1 MRWSET
7 LKEKLFDIAYEKL
20 ELFKRLDGVID
31 EHAEI
36 LEDIRQDLKHDE
48 ATAIAIMFELA
59 KMGFLY
65 QRSRDK
71 ARKVALPMKDKT
83 ASKDDFTLC
92 VSYKTL
98 TKRDKEAFLEAN
110 QLFGAGWLVNDVV
123 AHFSQQLN
131 RSKRNIIQELYR
143 QKLII
148 LLDGEYQPYGMV
160 HQLEQSSLANYL
172 ANKRAP
178 QHLKDDINVLRSQ
191 LSELYNVYQ
200 NNHPTLV
207 FSNDGT
213 GFGKSY
219 GVLNRYIESVTV
231 NAKDSDFT
239 NFLFVTPQKSQIDF
253 DKKLIKKA
261 KKKGI
266 EFLGLYSQ
274 EDLRDLNFVNWVED
288 CNGEIIE
295 NKKRYLTWEKR
306 AKNSPLASKA
316 NNLAVIVKTIEN
328 IEKQILIQKQQG
340 DDADLI
346 QDHEDQLKKCKSNL
360 TRVLDELSEAAL
372 NRQESAINLPAIM
385 GAENK
390 IELLRKEIIFHCIPM
405 AAAMVSPCIL
415 LATTSKFD
423 RPIKMPRIN
432 KLGKYIVKSIP
443 FDYLIGGKKKLTDNT
458 LSAFLESPVAEQI
471 EYLKT
476 EFFKIDDENY
486 FRKHNISFTLV
497 IDEEHEAYRI
507 FSNSRSVN
515 LIDDKVQLVHV
526 FAVTYRLLQQV
537 KDIDVT
543 KMSYLPFLS
552 EKNEFIH
559 DIKAYLEKNCEL
571 SLEGT
576 IEQNLESLLKLFS
589 GNIDFV
595 QIKGDDIEQVINI
608 TRNVFSFSPKRF
620 FNEESLKKVKIEFVH
635 RGSGCQLYYSTD
647 NRDKNPSLHDTYQLA
662 MVVLAA
668 AAKISSRSQFAKSLK
683 QAGDSSQNFLMYKFI
698 QKAGKIRNELK
709 QMFEHPASEEML
721 ISHFY
726 TYFQS
731 KTVFTIERMKE
742 LEFQDETLSH
752 LTYINFTLD
761 LIKEQPEVALLR
773 SLYNT
778 RNSVICLSATTGF
791 AETYSGQYN
800 RNFLRRFCAGK
811 PNNLAIQIIERS
823 GTDIALLA
831 SLRDKRAELRTID
844 FGVFNSDLPLFDFCK
859 DFDESFKIKFN
870 FLRDE
875 LYGLDKNFKKSLNNY
890 QKIEFERQLCSMLLA
905 AYQGKHTMSLALS
918 NRFQRKLKKY
928 FSRTEV
934 KIKNIKKVHNSW
946 KIFEYLP
953 FANKPKIRVILF
965 DAELRKECN
974 IRDFIH
980 IKDKNTKIV
989 LLSSYKSAGTG
1000 LNYFLTYPEEG
1011 GDLFEEDFE
1020 RLVLTSTPFWSA
1032 IIKDEKTNDR
1042 TLHSLQNYLLLMKQC
1057 SDSDEEKFLKD
1068 FDINLSSGEDYQ
1080 FLMREHRIS
1089 KLKDLMQAIGR
1100 VERKDTKINTEIFI
1114 PDSAV
1119 EDGIVLFNQFT
1130 RIKRN
1135 RPILE
1140 SMSLLNH
1147 HFMRLCEKERMMCS
1161 FKSCE
1166 ERELFEEKIA
1176 RNSALLKEFFED
1188 FVPEVLSVARKDNA
1202 EAIIFNEHLRSIES
1216 LISPSS
1222 YVKKL
1227 KSNPHVKKYQ
1237 AMMEAVD
1244 ALYIDISTTPQLKL
1258 SIKNLEDGI
1267 VTLTDIEHGYSIY
1280 HPKEWI
1286 FSGIGNR
1293 VDGRKDEHVTH
1304 LLKEIAILS
1313 KNVFKDCIPHPFFI
1327 PLLKGNIGE
1336 YLFTLLLDR
1345 QHNCQPID
1353 PKLLSEKIGKK
1364 AYELFDFYIEADK
1377 HLICVDT
1384 KNWSSTLDKRYQS
1397 LKTHNNAQGK
1407 AETILSY
1414 IDNKYE
1420 SVKFVYLNTRME
1432 NNPLNLEQEI
1442 SPDSKIYYLNL
1453 FKEYFGY
1460 ENKKQDYDQDFR
1472 IGPGSKLVK
1481 EVRINKQILNLL
1493 QGD

>member
-7 LKEKLFDIAYEKL
+7 LKEKLFDIAYKKL
-20 ELFKRLDGVID
+20 ELFKELDNAID
-31 EHAEI
+31 EHARI
-36 LEDIRQDLKHDE
+36 LEDIRQDLKHDK
-48 ATAIAIMFELA
+48 ATTTAIMFELA

-71 ARKVALPMKDKT
+71 ARKVALPMRDKT
-83 ASKDDFTLC
+83 ASKDDFTLR
-92 VSYKTL
+92 VSYKAL
-98 TKRDKEAFLEAN
+98 KKEEREVFLKVN
-110 QLFGAGWLVNDVV
+110 QLFEAGWLVNDVV
-123 AHFSQQLN
+123 DHFSLQLN

-148 LLDGEYQPYGMV
+148 LLDGKYQPYSV
-160 HQLEQSSLANYL
+160 SRKSEQLGLANYL
-172 ANKRAP
+172 ATKRAP
-178 QHLKDDINVLRSQ
+178 QPVKDEINTLRAR
-191 LSELYNVYQ
+191 LSELYSVYQ
-200 NNHPTLV
+200 NNSPKLV

-219 GVLNRYIESVTV
+219 GVLSRYIESVAI
-231 NAKDSDFT
+231 NAKNSDFT
-239 NFLFVTPQKSQIDF
+239 NFLFITPQKAQIDF
-253 DKKLIKKA
+253 DKKLIEKA

-266 EFLGLYSQ
+266 EFLGLYGQ

-295 NKKRYLTWEKR
+295 NRKRYLTWEKR
-306 AKNSPLASKA
+306 AKKSPLASQA
-316 NNLAVIVKTIEN
+316 NNLAVIVGMIDN
-328 IEKQILIQKQQG
+328 IESQILRQKRQV
-340 DDADLI
+340 DEFDFI
-346 QDHEDQLKKCKSNL
+346 QDYEEQLKKYKSNL
-360 TRVLDELSEAAL
+360 TRALDELSEAAL
-372 NRQESAINLPAIM
+372 NQQELAVNLPAIM
-385 GAENK
+385 RAENE
-390 IELLRKEIIFHCIPM
+390 IEQLRKEIIFHCIPM

-423 RPIKMPRIN
+423 KPIKMPRIN
-432 KLGKYIVKSIP
+432 KAGKYIVKSMP
-443 FDYLIGGKKKLTDNT
+443 FDYLIGGKKKLTDSV

-476 EFFKIDDENY
+476 EFFKIDEENY

-497 IDEEHEAYRI
+497 IDEEHEAYRV
-507 FSNSRSVN
+507 FSTSRSVN
-515 LIDDKVQLVHV
+515 LIDNKVQLVHV

-537 KDIDVT
+537 KDIDVA
-543 KMSYLPFLS
+543 KIPYLPFFS

-559 DIKAYLEKNCEL
+559 DVKEYLEKNCEL

-595 QIKGDDIEQVINI
+595 QIKSDDIEQVINI

-709 QMFEHPASEEML
+709 QMFDHPASEEML
-721 ISHFY
+721 ISYFY

-742 LEFQDETLSH
+742 LEFQDETLSN

-761 LIKEQPEVALLR
+761 IIKEQPEVALLR

-800 RNFLRRFCAGK
+800 RNFLRRFCSGK
-811 PNNLAIQIIERS
+811 PNNLDIQIIERS
-823 GTDIALLA
+823 GTDIALLT

-859 DFDESFKIKFN
+859 DFDDSFKIKFD
-870 FLRDE
+870 FLRNE
-875 LYGLDKNFKKSLNNY
+875 LYGLDKNFKNSLNNY

-918 NRFQRKLKKY
+918 NRFQRKLKRY
-928 FSRTEV
+928 FSSSEV
-934 KIKNIKKVHNSW
+934 KIKNIKKIHDSW
-946 KIFEYLP
+946 KIFEYSP

-974 IRDFIH
+974 IRGFIH
-980 IKDKNTKIV
+980 VKDENTKVV

-1000 LNYFLTYPEEG
+1000 LNYFLTYPGEEG
-1011 GDLFEEDFE
+1011 GLFEEDFE
-1020 RLVLTSTPFWSA
+1020 RLVLTSAPFWSS

-1068 FDINLSSGEDYQ
+1068 FDVNLSSGEDYQ
-1080 FLMREHRIS
+1080 FLMREHMIAR
-1089 KLKDLMQAIGR
+1089 LKDLMQAIGR
-1100 VERKDTKINTEIFI
+1100 VERKDTKMNTEIFI
-1114 PDSAV
+1114 PDNAV

-1130 RIKRN
+1130 RIKKN

-1147 HFMRLCEKERMMCS
+1147 HFMQLCEKERTMCS
-1161 FKSCE
+1161 FKSCA
-1166 ERELFEEKIA
+1166 ERESFEKEIA

-1188 FVPEVLSVARKDNA
+1188 FVPEVLSIARKDNV
-1202 EAIIFNEHLRSIES
+1202 EAIIFNEQLRSIEC
-1216 LISPSS
+1216 LISPSN

-1227 KSNPHVKKYQ
+1227 KSNSHVQKYQ
-1237 AMMEAVD
+1237 AMMDAVD
-1244 ALYIDISTTPQLKL
+1244 ALYIDISTAPQLKL

-1267 VTLTDIEHGYSIY
+1267 ITLTDIEHGYSIY

-1293 VDGRKDEHVTH
+1293 VGGRKDEYVTH
-1304 LLKEIAILS
+1304 ILKEIAMLN

-1336 YLFTLLLDR
+1336 YLFSLLLAR
-1345 QHNCQPID
+1345 LPNCQPIE
-1353 PKLLSEKIGKK
+1353 PELLSEKIGKK
-1364 AYELFDFYIEADK
+1364 AYELFDFYIEVDK

-1397 LKTHNNAQGK
+1397 LKTHDNAQRK
-1407 AETILSY
+1407 ASTISSY
-1414 IDNKYE
+1414 IARKYE

-1432 NNPLNLEQEI
+1432 NNPLNLEQEV

-1472 IGPGSKLVK
+1472 IGSGSELVK

-1493 QGD
+1493 QGG